1 LAGSIPDASVY
12 LKAFDIFLLPSR
24 YEGLSITLI
33 EALFAGVPVLTS
45 RVGGAEEMFPPA
57 QLYEFDNN
65 KEFLRKFFDLATDTK
80 TREIAGDINRQNA
93 NRFVL
98 EKTVKGYLKL
108 YQ

>member
-1 LAGSIPDASVY
+1 
-12 LKAFDIFLLPSR
+12 
-24 YEGLSITLI
+24 
-33 EALFAGVPVLTS
+33 
-45 RVGGAEEMFPPA
+45 VGGAEEMFPPA

-65 KEFLRKFFDLATDTK
+65 KEFLRKFFDLATDAK